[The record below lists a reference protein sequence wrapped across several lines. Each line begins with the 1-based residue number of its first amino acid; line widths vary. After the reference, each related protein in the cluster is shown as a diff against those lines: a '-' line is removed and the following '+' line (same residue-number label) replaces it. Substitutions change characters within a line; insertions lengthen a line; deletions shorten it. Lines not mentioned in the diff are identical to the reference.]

1 MADYGKVDGAFFDE
15 HIYPYLGAQR
25 ESVQLGPRRGV
36 DFGVVEVGNSSLVV
50 ATDPIS
56 IPPELGFERAA
67 EFAFDVVCADIAV
80 SGISPAYLTVE
91 FTLPP
96 EMSDA
101 AFATVWQTIDHEAT
115 DLGTSV
121 VAGHTA
127 RYEGCAYP
135 WVGGATVMGV
145 GSEDDIIRPDGARP
159 GDDLLLTTGP
169 AVEAV
174 GLLTTLYGTEM
185 DLPEATLDTA
195 RERFDEARSV
205 RDALAAAA
213 AGPVTAMHDATEG
226 GLQGALCEMAN
237 SAGVRLAVERGA
249 VPMRPG
255 VEPVCEYLGID
266 PWQSTSS
273 GTLLIAVDPSGSD
286 AVLDALRT
294 RGTTAAAIGSVAGGS
309 GAFVDGERIGPPE
322 RDPSWAAAAEF
333 TE

>member
-1 MADYGKVDGAFFDE
+1 DE
-15 HIYPYLGAQR
+15 YIYPHLGAHR
-25 ESVQLGPRRGV
+25 EEIELGPRRGV
-36 DFGVVEVGNSSLVV
+36 DFGVVEVGNSSLVM

-56 IPPELGFERAA
+56 IPPALGFERAA
-67 EFAFDVVCADIAV
+67 EFAFDVVCADVAV
-80 SGISPAYLTVE
+80 SGLVPAYLSVM
-91 FTLPP
+91 FALPP
-96 EMSDA
+96 EMSDTE
-101 AFATVWQTIDHEAT
+101 FATVWETIDREAQ
-115 DLGTSV
+115 DLGTSI

-135 WVGGATVMGV
+135 WVGGATVMAV
-145 GSEDDIIRPDGARP
+145 GDREAIVRPDGARP

-174 GLLTTLYGTEM
+174 GLLTTPYRTEM
-185 DLPEATLDTA
+185 DLPETTLDTA

-255 VEPVCEYLGID
+255 VEPVCEYLGI
-266 PWQSTSS
+266 
-273 GTLLIAVDPSGSD
+273 
-286 AVLDALRT
+286 
-294 RGTTAAAIGSVAGGS
+294 
-309 GAFVDGERIGPPE
+309 
-322 RDPSWAAAAEF
+322 
-333 TE
+333 